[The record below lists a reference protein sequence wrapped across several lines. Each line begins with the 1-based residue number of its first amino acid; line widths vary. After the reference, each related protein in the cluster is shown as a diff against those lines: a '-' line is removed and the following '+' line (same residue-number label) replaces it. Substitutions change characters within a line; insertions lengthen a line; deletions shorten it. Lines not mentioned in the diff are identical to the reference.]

1 MDLYILGKTIKD
13 KRKSMGISLNKM
25 SNDLY
30 GNRYMV
36 NHFSSI
42 EKGDVDVRFTVL
54 LKIFKYLEI
63 KKSSFKELLY
73 NLN

>member
-1 MDLYILGKTIKD
+1 MDLSILGKTIKD
-13 KRKSMGISLNKM
+13 KRKSLGISLNKM

-42 EKGDVDVRFTVL
+42 EKGNVDVSFTVL
-54 LKIFKYLEI
+54 LVIFKYLEI
-63 KKSSFKELLY
+63 KKIEF
-73 NLN
+73 